1 VKSFRMTLSLV
12 LVCVVSAC
20 SDSKSPTA
28 PATPPVPATLT
39 KPAADSPADSAQLDN
54 VRPTLTVVNSTSNQ
68 SGTKTYEFQIS
79 DNSAFT
85 ASENAVSSPE
95 VSEDPSG
102 KTNNASF
109 VQFDG
114 TYAGMTL
121 KNLWVG
127 STPRPTSLG
136 SAIARLR

>member
-20 SDSKSPTA
+20 SDSNSPTA

-68 SGTKTYEFQIS
+68 SGTKTYERAS
-79 DNSAFT
+79 NSSRRPT
-85 ASENAVSSPE
+85 ICE
-95 VSEDPSG
+95 
-102 KTNNASF
+102 
-109 VQFDG
+109 
-114 TYAGMTL
+114 YAGFLTFIQDVL
-121 KNLWVG
+121 A
-127 STPRPTSLG
+127 P
-136 SAIARLR
+136 SAS